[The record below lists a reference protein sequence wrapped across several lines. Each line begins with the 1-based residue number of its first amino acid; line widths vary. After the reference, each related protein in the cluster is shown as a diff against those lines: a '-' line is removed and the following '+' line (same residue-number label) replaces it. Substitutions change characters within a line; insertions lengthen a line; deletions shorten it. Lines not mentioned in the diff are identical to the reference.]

1 MRQDAIRNM
10 VIGVTGGLATG
21 KSTVSAMFGDLGANV
36 LSADSIAREVL
47 APNSPMVGQVAEAF
61 GFQLIRADGTLDRE
75 QLARIIFSDSDA
87 RYRLNK
93 MMHPPILERL
103 RRQIEES
110 LADNPDRHVVVEVPL
125 LFELGMGNWFDKIV
139 VVTCS
144 ERAEIARLFW
154 RDGLNELEARMR
166 IATQL
171 PLAEKVRRA
180 DFVVHNEGARSAV
193 ASHVGRIWMKLN
205 ELRLGGN
212 ADSSECLLNESKS
225 STEIPIIKARRGY
238 RRKK

>member
-1 MRQDAIRNM
+1 M

-21 KSTVSAMFGDLGANV
+21 KSTVSAMFGDLGATV
-36 LSADSIAREVL
+36 ISADNVAREVL
-47 APNSPMVGQVAEAF
+47 APNSPMIGQVAEAF
-61 GFQLIRADGTLDRE
+61 GFHLIRTDGTLDRE
-75 QLARIIFSDSDA
+75 QLARLIFSDSDA
-87 RYRLNK
+87 RYRLDK

-103 RRQIEES
+103 RRQIEEA
-110 LADNPDRHVVVEVPL
+110 LAGNPERHVVVEVPL
-125 LFELGMGNWFDKIV
+125 LFELGMENWFDKIV

-166 IATQL
+166 ISTQL

-180 DFVVHNEGARSAV
+180 DYVVHNEGARSAV
-193 ASHVGRIWMKLN
+193 ASHVGRIWKKLN
-205 ELRLGGN
+205 ESSPADN
-212 ADSSECLLNESKS
+212 ADSSECLINEAKS
-225 STEIPIIKARRGY
+225 SVETPLLKARRSY